1 MEFEIKNTDRPQMG
15 KIYRFFCWCSGARLY
30 ILKKCPTDYNVFFGI
45 GMIVLLTGTMAVFSG
60 GYAFYTI
67 FRDPW
72 LALFFGLFWGVIIFF
87 IDWYLVSSLKKENK
101 FGRELLTATPRLI
114 LALFLAFVIS
124 RPLELKLFES
134 EINTQLASI
143 NQLKANDFKEN
154 VNQSFAEIKELEEQN
169 KTYQQKLDQ
178 LLQKRNELFNLVIEE
193 AEGRSP
199 VQKAGKGSVYR
210 EKKAAYDL
218 MAADYNEESARLIP
232 LISAN
237 NRRINELKALRDV
250 AIESGKKVVKQT
262 DGFLARIEAY
272 NALGQSNSII
282 RFTSLFI
289 LALFIC
295 IEVGPMFVKLISK
308 RGVYDEV
315 LELEEIRLTA
325 GGRQEMVQ
333 IREKTSRIIEVEKEK
348 NKTRLQE
355 ELANQNDFTRWA
367 LEAQS
372 EIGREKISRWKQRE
386 LAKLDD
392 NLDDYRPSIDELIE
406 EAKSMLRPN

>member
-308 RGVYDEV
+308 RGVYDEL

>member
-1 MEFEIKNTDRPQMG
+1 MP
-15 KIYRFFCWCSGARLY
+15 YRLH
-30 ILKKCPTDYNVFFGI
+30 VFFGI

-289 LALFIC
+289 LAL
-295 IEVGPMFVKLISK
+295 L
-308 RGVYDEV
+308 YV
-315 LELEEIRLTA
+315 LKWGLCL
-325 GGRQEMVQ
+325 
-333 IREKTSRIIEVEKEK
+333 
-348 NKTRLQE
+348 
-355 ELANQNDFTRWA
+355 
-367 LEAQS
+367 
-372 EIGREKISRWKQRE
+372 
-386 LAKLDD
+386 
-392 NLDDYRPSIDELIE
+392 
-406 EAKSMLRPN
+406 